1 MSAGARDALAVSGA
15 SLVGGVIVAAPSPT
29 LPPGHRSSPASE
41 PAPQNREGE
50 PHGGRALDASL
61 RVVFGDHPIPEQR
74 SFAAAAAIADAVSGV
89 NADDVVLA
97 LISGGGSSLAA
108 APAPEVNGLSQVDL
122 GTLYEA
128 LLASGAD
135 IHLVNAVRKR
145 FVRWTGGRLAVAL
158 APARVHCL
166 AVSDI
171 PGDELGMIS
180 SGPCVADPLNADTLV
195 RALRSSGVWSSLPQF
210 AQRHLDDV
218 AHGRAPETPK
228 PDAPAFRHVGARV
241 IVSNR
246 HALEAAA
253 DRARA
258 AGIDEVVIEPTLL
271 TGEAAIVGLR
281 TASDLIA
288 RRKRSRGPRITRCV
302 LWGGETTVTI
312 RDATGD
318 VSSPVVEHP
327 LGGRSQELALAA
339 ARSLA
344 DAGEQAAGI
353 TILAA
358 GTDGRDGPTDAAGA
372 IIDRATWAAV
382 AAAGRNPVADLADH
396 NAYRA
401 LDAARVLL
409 RPGLTSTNVMDVVI
423 GLIL

>member
-1 MSAGARDALAVSGA
+1 VAGLEIPRSTRVHIIGIGKAAMPMAVGAVSALAENGA
-15 SLVGGVIVAAPSPT
+15 TLVGGVLVA
-29 LPPGHRSSPASE
+29 PPPASPA
-41 PAPQNREGE
+41 P
-50 PHGGRALDASL
+50 DTSL
-61 RVVFGDHPIPEQR
+61 RVVTGDHPIPAAR
-74 SFAAAAAIADAVSGV
+74 SEAAAAAIADAASLVQP
-89 NADDVVLA
+89 DERVLA

-108 APAPEVNGLSQVDL
+108 APAPEVPGLTQADL
-122 GTLYEA
+122 SALYEA

-158 APARVHCL
+158 APARVNCL

-171 PGDELGMIS
+171 PGDDVSMIS
-180 SGPCVADPLNADTLV
+180 SGPCVADPVQASMLV
-195 RALRSSGVWSSLPQF
+195 AALRSSSVWSWLPGF
-210 AQRHLDDV
+210 AQRQLDDV

-228 PDAPAFRHVGARV
+228 SDAPAFRHVSARV

-253 DRARA
+253 ARARA
-258 AGIDEVVIEPTLL
+258 AGIDDVAIEPTLL
-271 TGEAAIVGLR
+271 TGEAAIVGVR

-288 RRKRSRGPRITRCV
+288 RRKRARGPRITRCV

-312 RDATGD
+312 GDATAH
-318 VSSPVVEHP
+318 PTPTTAQP

-344 DAGEQAAGI
+344 DAGDQAAGI

-358 GTDGRDGPTDAAGA
+358 GTEGRDGPTDAAGA
-372 IIDRATWAAV
+372 IIDRSTWSAITS
-382 AAAGRNPVADLADH
+382 AGRDPATDLAAHD
-396 NAYRA
+396 AYRA
-401 LDAARVLL
+401 LDAAKVLL
-409 RPGLTSTNVMDVVI
+409 RPGLTGTNVMDLVI
-423 GLIL
+423 GLLL

>member
-1 MSAGARDALAVSGA
+1 MGLELPHSTRVHIIGIGKAAMPMAAGATSALAETGA
-15 SLVGGVIVAAPSPT
+15 TLVGGVLVA
-29 LPPGHRSSPASE
+29 PPPAI
-41 PAPQNREGE
+41 PAPD
-50 PHGGRALDASL
+50 PSL
-61 RVVFGDHPIPEQR
+61 RVAVGDHPIPAAR
-74 SFAAAAAIADAVSGV
+74 SEAAAAVIADTASLVRP
-89 NADDVVLA
+89 DECVLA

-108 APAPEVNGLSQVDL
+108 APAPEVPGLTQPDL
-122 GTLYEA
+122 SALYEA

-145 FVRWTGGRLAVAL
+145 FVRWTGGRLAIAL
-158 APARVHCL
+158 APARVQCL

-171 PGDELGMIS
+171 PGDDVGMIS
-180 SGPCVADPLNADTLV
+180 SGPCVADPERAGTLV
-195 RALRSSGVWSSLPQF
+195 TALQSSGVWSWLPRF

-228 PDAPAFRHVGARV
+228 PDAPAFRHVRARV

-253 DRARA
+253 ARARA
-258 AGIDEVVIEPTLL
+258 AGIDDVTIEPTPL
-271 TGEAAIVGLR
+271 TGEAAIAGVR

-288 RRKRSRGPRITRCV
+288 RRKRARGPRVTRCV

-312 RDATGD
+312 RDAAG
-318 VSSPVVEHP
+318 HP
-327 LGGRSQELALAA
+327 APLTEQSLGGRSQELALAA

-344 DAGEQAAGI
+344 DAGEPAEGI

-372 IIDRATWAAV
+372 IIDSATWSAI
-382 AAAGRNPVADLADH
+382 AAAGRDPATDLAEH

-401 LDAARVLL
+401 LDAAKVLL
-409 RPGLTSTNVMDVVI
+409 RPGLTGTNVMDLVI
-423 GLIL
+423 GLLL

>member
-1 MSAGARDALAVSGA
+1 
-15 SLVGGVIVAAPSPT
+15 
-29 LPPGHRSSPASE
+29 
-41 PAPQNREGE
+41 
-50 PHGGRALDASL
+50 
-61 RVVFGDHPIPEQR
+61 
-74 SFAAAAAIADAVSGV
+74 
-89 NADDVVLA
+89 VLA

-108 APAPEVNGLSQVDL
+108 APAPDAPGLTQTDVS
-122 GTLYEA
+122 GLYDA

-158 APARVHCL
+158 EPAPVECF

-180 SGPCVADPLNADTLV
+180 SGPCVADPLQASTLV
-195 RALRSSGVWSSLPQF
+195 SVLKSNGVWSWLPAF

-218 AHGRAPETPK
+218 AQGRAPETPK
-228 PDAPAFRHVGARV
+228 ADAPAFRRVDARV
-241 IVSNR
+241 IVSNH
-246 HALEAAA
+246 HAVDAAA
-253 DRARA
+253 ERARA
-258 AGIDEVVIEPTLL
+258 AGIDEVTIEPTLL
-271 TGEAAIVGLR
+271 TGEAAIVGVR

-288 RRKRSRGPRITRCV
+288 RRKRARGPRITRCV

-312 RDATGD
+312 GDAAGD
-318 VSSPVVEHP
+318 PAPAAERP
-327 LGGRSQELALAA
+327 IGGRSQELALAA

-372 IIDRATWAAV
+372 IIDRSTWAAIS
-382 AAAGRNPVADLADH
+382 AAGRDPATDLANH

-401 LDAARVLL
+401 LDAAKVLL
-409 RPGLTSTNVMDVVI
+409 RPGLTGTNVMDLVI
-423 GLIL
+423 GLVL